1 MRTSRLAMLAG
12 AVLLAVPVLAAC
24 GGSSSG
30 GESTSGGPVG
40 GPGLVANWTLSGA
53 SDAAILPSLGI
64 TLEFTDTD
72 ASGFGGVNRYMTTF
86 TSGPEGDLDF
96 GEIATTMMAGPEDAM
111 AAEQAYIAALGT
123 VTGYTVAGDELDLFV
138 DETQILTFAKN

>member
-12 AVLLAVPVLAAC
+12 AVLLALPALAAC
-24 GGSSSG
+24 GGSASSG
-30 GESTSGGPVG
+30 DSAQAGPVG
-40 GPGLVANWTLSGA
+40 GPGLVANWTLTSA

-86 TSGPEGDLDF
+86 TSSPEGALDF
-96 GEIATTMMAGPEDAM
+96 AEIASTMMAGPDDAM
-111 AAEQAYIAALGT
+111 AAEQAYTAALGT

-138 DETQILTFAKN
+138 DETQVLTFSKG